1 VASQALY
8 DWASQLWDTVA
19 AALPRNPQSAP
30 ASLNDQI
37 LEVLTTYTTA
47 SYTSAAVVLLSLIFL
62 SYRYLMGDR
71 SGWSY
76 YPGRGSPFSS
86 SLADNGPRNLSGHFE
101 YIGDDHDLYNP
112 RSPARASYSAGDGY
126 PDLDD
131 NDPNAPDRVH
141 CRYMASSFPLDFAAY
156 SINEE
161 KTLVEDLRRKVA
173 DRLGVDPRKVRLIY
187 KGHDLKHNLAPLKRY
202 KMKQNSE
209 VSVVITERAVDYYTP
224 DQNSDS
230 GSDRDSGNYLTA
242 NPRRQQRPRAHSTIR
257 LRSDEKIPVMEP
269 NGGGAYLSPNG
280 HIPSVSA
287 GRPHRD
293 SLHPD
298 PDYGRDRDDR
308 HRERGRE
315 REPSRGPAPRR
326 REPSREPSRGP
337 PREAPRRAV
346 SPAPPPKPAAPPADP
361 NSPLG
366 RVQALASTF
375 YTQWLPPATK
385 FLASPPSDSAA
396 REKEFL
402 KLSESIMAKVVLAAD
417 TIETEG
423 NLDARNERKS
433 LINEANKVLKEL
445 DSARHG

>member
-8 DWASQLWDTVA
+8 DWATQSWENIASALQL
-19 AALPRNPQSAP
+19 QSHSKP

-37 LEVLTTYTTA
+37 LEIFTTYSTA
-47 SYTSAAVVLLSLIFL
+47 SYTSAAVLLLSLIFL
-62 SYRYLMGDR
+62 AYRYLMGDR
-71 SGWSY
+71 TGWSY
-76 YPGRGSPFSS
+76 YPPGRGSPFSS
-86 SLADNGPRNLSGHFE
+86 SLADHGPRNLSGHFE
-101 YIGDDHDLYNP
+101 YIGDDHDLYTRTP
-112 RSPARASYSAGDGY
+112 VRPSFSTADGY
-126 PDLDD
+126 SEIDD
-131 NDPNAPDRVH
+131 NDPNAPDRIH

-161 KTLVEDLRRKVA
+161 KARVEDLRRKVA
-173 DRLGVDPRKVRLIY
+173 ERLGVDPRKVRLIY
-187 KGHDLKHNLAPLKRY
+187 KGRDLKHNHAPLKRY

-209 VSVVITERAVDYYTP
+209 VSVVITERTVDYYAG
-224 DQNSDS
+224 DSNSES
-230 GSDRDSGNYLTA
+230 GSDRDSNNYLAA

-257 LRSDEKIPVMEP
+257 FRSDEKIPIVEP

-280 HIPSVSA
+280 HVSSTPVD
-287 GRPHRD
+287 RRHRD

-298 PDYGRDRDDR
+298 PDYAPRGRDDR
-308 HRERGRE
+308 YSGRE
-315 REPSRGPAPRR
+315 REPSRGAAPRR
-326 REPSREPSRGP
+326 REPSREP
-337 PREAPRRAV
+337 ARRAA
-346 SPAPPPKPAAPPADP
+346 SPAPPPKQHLPPADP

-366 RVQALASTF
+366 KVQALASSF

-402 KLSESIMAKVVLAAD
+402 KLSESIMTKIVLTAD

-423 NLDARNERKS
+423 NLDARNERKA

-445 DSARHG
+445 DTVRHG